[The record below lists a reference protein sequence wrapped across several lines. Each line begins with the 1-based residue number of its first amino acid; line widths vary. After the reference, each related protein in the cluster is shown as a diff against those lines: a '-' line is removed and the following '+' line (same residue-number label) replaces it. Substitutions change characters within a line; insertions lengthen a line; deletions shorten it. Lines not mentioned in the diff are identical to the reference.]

1 MDAPNRDTQE
11 QPTKEIH
18 EVVGVFDN
26 LAALQ
31 SAIDQLLTDGFDRSE
46 ISVLAEEK
54 TVAPNRGYRRAV
66 ELEDDDRAPR
76 LPYIESESLTEGKAS
91 LVGGLFYI
99 GFTLA
104 RSSEREL

>member
-1 MDAPNRDTQE
+1 MDARNRDTQE